1 MIKYIQVIDLEFNIL
16 YAIQNLRT
24 EWLDFIMKFLS
35 FLGNGGQIWIITGI
49 TMLFFKKYRKC
60 GFAILLSLIFCL
72 IFGNGI
78 LKNLIARE
86 RPCWMDE
93 SIRLIIDSPTDYS
106 FPSGHTL
113 SSFAASLCIF
123 KYHKKLGIAAII
135 IASLIAFSRLYLFV
149 HFPTDI
155 LGGICLGIVIS
166 YASTKIVNKNT
177 AA

>member
-16 YAIQNLRT
+16 YAIQNLRAD
-24 EWLDFIMKFLS
+24 WLDFIMKFLS

-60 GFAILLSLIFCL
+60 GYAVLLSLIFCL

-86 RPCWMDE
+86 RPCWIDE

-113 SSFAASLCIF
+113 SSFAASLCIL
-123 KYHKKLGIAAII
+123 KYHKKLGVSAII

-166 YASTKIVNKNT
+166 YVSIKIVK
-177 AA
+177 